1 MRARCCTY
9 INVEGGCSSLQ
20 SLFTDGWYGD
30 DYDCGWSALQFPKSM
45 YIYIYIIVMWFSMFV
60 CSHPG
65 PGEVDDVIDW
75 CGRCWIAA
83 VLEEEI
89 GMGEKRHCYYL

>member
-1 MRARCCTY
+1 
-9 INVEGGCSSLQ
+9 
-20 SLFTDGWYGD
+20 
-30 DYDCGWSALQFPKSM
+30 
-45 YIYIYIIVMWFSMFV
+45 MWFSMFV

-89 GMGEKRHCYYL
+89 GMVEKRHCYYL

>member
-1 MRARCCTY
+1 MGMIMIAVGVPYNFPNRC
-9 INVEGGCSSLQ
+9 
-20 SLFTDGWYGD
+20 
-30 DYDCGWSALQFPKSM
+30 
-45 YIYIYIIVMWFSMFV
+45 IYIIVMWFSMFV

>member
-1 MRARCCTY
+1 MGMIMIPVGVPYNFQNRYT
-9 INVEGGCSSLQ
+9 
-20 SLFTDGWYGD
+20 
-30 DYDCGWSALQFPKSM
+30 

-83 VLEEEI
+83 AVLEEEI
-89 GMGEKRHCYYL
+89 GMVEKRHCYYL

>member
-1 MRARCCTY
+1 MGMIMIPVGVPY
-9 INVEGGCSSLQ
+9 N
-20 SLFTDGWYGD
+20 
-30 DYDCGWSALQFPKSM
+30 FPNQCV
-45 YIYIYIIVMWFSMFV
+45 YIYTYIIVMWFSMFV

-65 PGEVDDVIDW
+65 PGEVDYVFDW

-89 GMGEKRHCYYL
+89 GSVEKRHCYYL

>member
-1 MRARCCTY
+1 MGMSK
-9 INVEGGCSSLQ
+9 IPVN
-20 SLFTDGWYGD
+20 
-30 DYDCGWSALQFPKSM
+30 FPNQCIYV
-45 YIYIYIIVMWFSMFV
+45 YIYIYYIIVMWFSMFV

-65 PGEVDDVIDW
+65 PGKVEDVIDW

-89 GMGEKRHCYYL
+89 GMVENIIATTFDVSNDSQYST